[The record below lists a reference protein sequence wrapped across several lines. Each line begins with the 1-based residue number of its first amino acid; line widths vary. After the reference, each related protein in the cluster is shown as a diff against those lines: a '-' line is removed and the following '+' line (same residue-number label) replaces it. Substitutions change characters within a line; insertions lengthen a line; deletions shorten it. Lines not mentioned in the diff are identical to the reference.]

1 MLFLKKYRDRAIPQT
16 PAKRRPSPNKIM
28 DTPGMIPTIVMQET
42 IPNLNVLTADEMR
55 RLDPIKLTRPVTKK
69 KVRVFFEGCA
79 SLGKEWCVE

>member
-1 MLFLKKYRDRAIPQT
+1 
-16 PAKRRPSPNKIM
+16 
-28 DTPGMIPTIVMQET
+28 MIPTIVMQET